1 MSLAEIRLLL
11 FRMTDQSYNETIS
24 LHALNQML
32 SLIPSAILELEE
44 SAFYAHVAVEDKHL
58 IL

>member
-1 MSLAEIRLLL
+1 MSLDEIRLILI
-11 FRMTDQSYNETIS
+11 RMTDQSYNETIS

-32 SLIPSAILELEE
+32 SLIPSAVLELYE
-44 SAFYAHVAVEDKHL
+44 SGFYEHVALEDKQL